1 MDISKI
7 LNYSALFV
15 AIATCAFVFL
25 MYKRVT
31 ARLDGLT
38 QAQLGLSRTL
48 QHMVSASLGNPP
60 GAAGGAGVVGGAMV
74 ASEAPGSN
82 CCRNRQLV
90 PSDQAQGSDEA
101 VRRITVSDDDVSSGS
116 YESESESESGD
127 DITVSSEDGLTESGS
142 ESESEDEA
150 IEYDVPKVVQL
161 AETGEISLDG
171 GLVSVGETLGG
182 IQPSDRIEEVHAV
195 HAIKIESA
203 EADEEMH
210 DDDDDDSDADS
221 NASQD
226 SEDLKVIDDIIL
238 DTEQDSDDEEGNQA
252 PIQDESQPEE
262 AEIKVP
268 AHSDEYIEHVKHAK
282 VEELRK
288 LVVDKNIMD
297 EAKAKNTKKK
307 ALVDLLIQ

>member
-1 MDISKI
+1 
-7 LNYSALFV
+7 
-15 AIATCAFVFL
+15 
-25 MYKRVT
+25 
-31 ARLDGLT
+31 
-38 QAQLGLSRTL
+38 
-48 QHMVSASLGNPP
+48 MVSASLGNPP
-60 GAAGGAGVVGGAMV
+60 GAAGGGAVV

-101 VRRITVSDDDVSSGS
+101 VRRITVSDDDVSTGS

-171 GLVSVGETLGG
+171 GLVSVSETLGG
-182 IQPSDRIEEVHAV
+182 IQPSDRIEEVHA
-195 HAIKIESA
+195 IKIESA

-210 DDDDDDSDADS
+210 GDDHDDSDADS

-226 SEDLKVIDDIIL
+226 SEDLKVIEDIIL
-238 DTEQDSDDEEGNQA
+238 DTEQESEGEEGNQA
-252 PIQDESQPEE
+252 PAQDEPQPAE
-262 AEIKVP
+262 AEIKVS

>member
-1 MDISKI
+1 MDISKV

-60 GAAGGAGVVGGAMV
+60 GLAGVAGGAVVTSD
-74 ASEAPGSN
+74 ASGSN
-82 CCRNRQLV
+82 SFESGQLV
-90 PSDQAQGSDEA
+90 PSDGNRGSEDA

-127 DITVSSEDGLTESGS
+127 DISVSSEEGLIESGS
-142 ESESEDEA
+142 ESESSEDEA

-161 AETGEISLDG
+161 AETDEISLDG
-171 GLVSVGETLGG
+171 GLVSVTETLSG
-182 IQPSDRIEEVHAV
+182 IQPSDRIEEVHA
-195 HAIKIESA
+195 IKIESGDGVQN
-203 EADEEMH
+203 EEDE
-210 DDDDDDSDADS
+210 DSDADS

-238 DTEQDSDDEEGNQA
+238 DTEQDSEDEQVASATEQA
-252 PIQDESQPEE
+252 QPSAQDVLEPEQ
-262 AEIKVP
+262 AEIKVS